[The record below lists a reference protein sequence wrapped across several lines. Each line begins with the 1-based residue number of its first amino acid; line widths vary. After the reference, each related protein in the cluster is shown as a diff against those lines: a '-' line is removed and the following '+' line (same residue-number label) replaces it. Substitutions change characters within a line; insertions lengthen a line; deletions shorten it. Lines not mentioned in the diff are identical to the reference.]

1 MTTMTTKEM
10 FELSREI
17 YSRLNDY
24 RHDIASAIIVI
35 MNERG
40 VKEIDLKKTR
50 EDCKKKGLTD
60 VAECFEY
67 IANGNIVDI
76 YNYNEEKTLECYIDR
91 VIIGDL
97 GFVGCVCSGVQD
109 PDFEITENVRTLNI
123 QTAISVMELVAE
135 YFDFMDEIAS
145 KK

>member
-1 MTTMTTKEM
+1 MTTKEM
-10 FELSREI
+10 FELSGEI
-17 YSRLNDY
+17 YDRLNDY

-50 EDCKKKGLTD
+50 EDCKKKGLLD
-60 VAECFEY
+60 AAECFEY

-76 YNYNEEKTLECYIDR
+76 YNYNEEKTLACYIDR

>member
-1 MTTMTTKEM
+1 MTTKEIY
-10 FELSREI
+10 ELSGAI
-17 YSRLNDY
+17 YGRLSDY
-24 RHDIASAIIVI
+24 QQEMASAIIVI

-50 EDCKKKGLTD
+50 EDCKKNGLLD
-60 VAECFEY
+60 AAECFEY

-109 PDFEITENVRTLNI
+109 PSFEITENVRTLNI
-123 QTAISVMELVAE
+123 QTAISVMECVAE
-135 YFDFMDEIAS
+135 YFDFMDEMAS

>member
-1 MTTMTTKEM
+1 MTTKEIY
-10 FELSREI
+10 ELSGEI

-24 RHDIASAIIVI
+24 RHDIAIAIIVI

-40 VKEIDLKKTR
+40 VKEIDLRNKR
-50 EDCKKKGLTD
+50 EDCKKKGLLD
-60 VAECFEY
+60 AADCLDY
-67 IANGNIVDI
+67 IANSNIVDI
-76 YNYNEEKTLECYIDR
+76 YNYNGETLACYIDR

-97 GFVGCVCSGVQD
+97 GFVGCVCRGVQD

-123 QTAISVMELVAE
+123 QATISVMELVAE

>member
-1 MTTMTTKEM
+1 MTTNEM

-50 EDCKKKGLTD
+50 EDCKKKGLFD

-67 IANGNIVDI
+67 IETGNIVDI
-76 YNYNEEKTLECYIDR
+76 CNYNEEKTLACYIDR

-123 QTAISVMELVAE
+123 QTAISVMECVAE

>member
-1 MTTMTTKEM
+1 MTTKEM
-10 FELSREI
+10 FELSGEI

-24 RHDIASAIIVI
+24 RHDIASAIIVC

-40 VKEIDLKKTR
+40 CKEIDLKKTR
-50 EDCKKKGLTD
+50 EDCNKMGLLD
-60 VAECFEY
+60 AADCFEY

-76 YNYNEEKTLECYIDR
+76 YNYNEEKTLACYIDR

-109 PDFEITENVRTLNI
+109 PDFEITENLRTLNI
-123 QTAISVMELVAE
+123 QTAISVMECVAE
-135 YFDFMDEIAS
+135 YFDFMDEMAS

>member
-1 MTTMTTKEM
+1 MTTKEM

-17 YSRLNDY
+17 YGRLSDY

-50 EDCKKKGLTD
+50 EDCKKKGLLD

-109 PDFEITENVRTLNI
+109 PSFEITENVRTLNI
-123 QTAISVMELVAE
+123 QTVISVMELVAE

-145 KK
+145 KQ

>member
-1 MTTMTTKEM
+1 MTTKEM
-10 FELSREI
+10 FDLSSEI
-17 YSRLNDY
+17 YDRLNDY

-50 EDCKKKGLTD
+50 EDCKKMGLLD

-76 YNYNEEKTLECYIDR
+76 YNYNEEETLACYIDR

-97 GFVGCVCSGVQD
+97 GFVGCVCSGVKD
-109 PDFEITENVRTLNI
+109 PSFETTENVRTLNI
-123 QTAISVMELVAE
+123 QTAISVMECVAE
-135 YFDFMDEIAS
+135 YFDFMDEVAS

>member
-1 MTTMTTKEM
+1 MTTNEM
-10 FELSREI
+10 FELSGEI

-50 EDCKKKGLTD
+50 EDCKKMGFTD
-60 VAECFEY
+60 VAERFEY

-76 YNYNEEKTLECYIDR
+76 YNYNEEKTLACYIDR

-109 PDFEITENVRTLNI
+109 PSFEITENVRTLNI
-123 QTAISVMELVAE
+123 HTAISVMECVVE
-135 YFDFMDEIAS
+135 YFDFMDEMAS

>member
-1 MTTMTTKEM
+1 MTTNEM
-10 FELSREI
+10 FELSGEI

-76 YNYNEEKTLECYIDR
+76 YNYNNDETLACYIDR

-109 PDFEITENVRTLNI
+109 PSFEITENVRTLNI
-123 QTAISVMELVAE
+123 QAVMNVMELVAE
-135 YFDFMDEIAS
+135 YFDFMDEMAS

>member
-1 MTTMTTKEM
+1 MTTNEM
-10 FELSREI
+10 FELSGEI

-40 VKEIDLKKTR
+40 VKEIDLRKSR
-50 EDCKKKGLTD
+50 EDCKKMGLLD
-60 VAECFEY
+60 AADCLEY
-67 IANGNIVDI
+67 IANSNIVDI
-76 YNYNEEKTLECYIDR
+76 YNYNGETLACYIDR

-97 GFVGCVCSGVQD
+97 GFVGCVCRGVKD

-123 QTAISVMELVAE
+123 QTAISVMECVAE
-135 YFDFMDEIAS
+135 YFDFMDEMAS

>member
-1 MTTMTTKEM
+1 MTTKEIY
-10 FELSREI
+10 ELSGEI
-17 YSRLNDY
+17 NDRLSDY
-24 RHDIASAIIVI
+24 RHDMASAIIVL

-40 VKEIDLKKTR
+40 VKEIDIRKAR
-50 EDCKKKGLTD
+50 EDCKKKGLLD
-60 VAECFEY
+60 AAECFEY

-76 YNYNEEKTLECYIDR
+76 YNYNEEKTLACYIDR

-109 PDFEITENVRTLNI
+109 PSFEITENVRTLNI
-123 QTAISVMELVAE
+123 QSAISVMELVAE
-135 YFDFMDEIAS
+135 YFDFMDEMAS